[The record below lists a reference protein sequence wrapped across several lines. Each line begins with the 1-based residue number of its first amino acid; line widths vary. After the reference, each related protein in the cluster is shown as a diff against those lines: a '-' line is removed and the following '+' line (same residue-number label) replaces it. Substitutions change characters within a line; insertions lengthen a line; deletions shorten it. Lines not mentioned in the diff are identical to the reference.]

1 MQKEIKKA
9 VVGVL
14 IVVGSVLLISLIVPH
29 KVAAA
34 EMDSTERNPGLDKVT
49 ELGTAMKMW
58 AIGFGADIKQQQVE
72 NLKTTQ
78 EALKNDWSWSEG
90 GRFTYPLKN
99 AWEDAKIQVSSD
111 ATVIK
116 GYWQSMADALS
127 RLGGSR
133 AE

>member
-14 IVVGSVLLISLIVPH
+14 IVVVSVFIISLIMPNR
-29 KVAAA
+29 VAAA

-49 ELGTAMKMW
+49 ELGSAMKMW
-58 AIGFGADIKQQQVE
+58 AIGFGADVKQQQVE

-78 EALKNDWSWSEG
+78 EALRNDWSWGEG

-99 AWEDAKIQVSSD
+99 AWEDARLQVSKD
-111 ATVIK
+111 AKTVK
-116 GYWQSMADALS
+116 GYWQNLADSLG
-127 RLGGSR
+127 RLGGSDAR
-133 AE
+133 

>member
-9 VVGVL
+9 VVGIL

-78 EALKNDWSWSEG
+78 EALRNDWSWSEG

-99 AWEDAKIQVSSD
+99 AWEDAKIQVGSD
-111 ATVIK
+111 AKVIK
-116 GYWQSMADALS
+116 GYWQTLAAALS
-127 RLGGSR
+127 GLGGSD

>member
-9 VVGVL
+9 VVGML
-14 IVVGSVLLISLIVPH
+14 IVVVSVFIISLIVPN
-29 KVAAA
+29 KVGAA

-78 EALKNDWSWSEG
+78 EALRNDWSWSEG

-111 ATVIK
+111 AKVIK
-116 GYWQSMADALS
+116 GHWQTLADALS
-127 RLGGSR
+127 GLGGSD

>member
-14 IVVGSVLLISLIVPH
+14 IVVGSVLLISLIVPN

-34 EMDSTERNPGLDKVT
+34 EMDSTERNPGMDKVT

-78 EALKNDWSWSEG
+78 EALRNDWSWSEG

-127 RLGGSR
+127 RLGGSD